1 MLWWRF
7 HVILPWFLIGL
18 LSTRGIPYKCVHS
31 AQLTRPSWGL
41 RSLSGHMFALF
52 QDIYSCAS
60 CPNMFSLSQTFT
72 NHLCWDCAL
81 SHTQSI
87 TSATVLR
94 QNCLFIHSHIKI
106 LLTIKQN
113 PLPLKRHCL
122 KHNLLKFVHHKVL
135 KMENLFNQRL
145 FINTENVN

>member
-60 CPNMFSLSQTFT
+60 CPNMFSLSQTIYVGTVLF
-72 NHLCWDCAL
+72 L
-81 SHTQSI
+81 TQSI

-94 QNCLFIHSHIKI
+94 KNCLFIHSHIKI
-106 LLTIKQN
+106 SLTIKQN